1 MNKALKITLIIVF
14 SAVVFAAVIIGIKI
28 AYDTYI
34 NTSYPLEYEDEVY
47 TASEKYDIPKELIYG
62 VIKTESGFDENAVS
76 AADARGLMQ
85 LTQPTFEWLNTYYTD
100 DDYDTS
106 NADLLFDPS
115 INIEYGT
122 LCLSVLLE
130 RYNNDLD
137 TAICAY
143 NAGLG
148 NVDEWLNQ
156 SEYSKDGKTLDTTP
170 FGETNEYLKRVKAN
184 TDKYREL
191 YFSE

>member
-1 MNKALKITLIIVF
+1 MNKSLKAILIIIL
-14 SAVVFAAVIIGIKI
+14 SAAVFAAVIIGIKI

-34 NTSYPLEYEDEVY
+34 NSSYPIEYEDEVSA
-47 TASEKYDIPKELIYG
+47 ASAEYDIPMELIYG
-62 VIKTESGFDENAVS
+62 VIKTESGFNEKAVS

-85 LTQPTFEWLNTYYTD
+85 ITQPTFEWLNTYYDNDEYDTD
-100 DDYDTS
+100 D
-106 NADLLFDPS
+106 ADLLFDPG
-115 INIEYGT
+115 INIKYGT

-148 NVDEWLNQ
+148 NVDEWLTR

-170 FGETNEYLKRVKAN
+170 FRETNEYLERVKAN
-184 TDKYREL
+184 RDKYKEI
-191 YFSE
+191 YFNN